1 MKHVRDVRAWV
12 NRCGDFTVDVKGG
25 QLKAVVK
32 SDGVSVRVV
41 RQDEHEVVL
50 ASGRGEMNIDVY
62 LDGPSKVVFVAD
74 HADVMTSVHVV
85 GWGPVEIPAG
95 WLQSESFTQLDLKKP
110 SDVPAAVQEMMERM
124 QKNSLRREAA
134 LRAEIEKLKK

>member
-12 NRCGDFTVDVKGG
+12 TRCGSFEVEVKGG

-32 SDGVSVRVV
+32 SDGVSVRVS
-41 RQDEHEVVL
+41 RGYEAEMVL

-62 LDGPSKVVFVAD
+62 LDGPSTVSFLAD
-74 HADVMTSVHVV
+74 HADAVTSVHVV
-85 GWGPVEIPAG
+85 GWGPVQNAPG
-95 WLQSESFTQLDLKKP
+95 WLESESFTQLDLKKP
-110 SDVPAAVQEMMERM
+110 SDVPAAVQEMVDRM
-124 QKNSLRREAA
+124 QKNALRREAA